1 MPSEI
6 YLYAYELDSMPEY
19 SCSFPTATTWWKMWK
34 CDLNFPKVG
43 EGPNGKLPKWIV
55 RQYVPHATDPERL
68 VTARWFEVVMKHGPK
83 SPKWRA
89 PDWDNIQR
97 WRRDQDEAKK
107 RRTKP

>member
-6 YLYAYELDSMPEY
+6 YLYTYELDSMPEY
-19 SCSFPTATTWWKMWK
+19 SCSFPSATTWWKMWK
-34 CDLNFPKVG
+34 SDLNAFTG
-43 EGPNGKLPKWIV
+43 NGKPPHWVV
-55 RQYVPHATDPERL
+55 RQFVPHVTDPENM
-68 VTARWFEVVMKHGPK
+68 VTARCFQVILKHGPQ